1 MYRRRRSRG
10 ENVFLSLSMKKLVS
24 FPFLL
29 LLLFLAANTSSVLA
43 QSKNGSQAAATF
55 PFEVGESL
63 SFEGKIN
70 KFGVSVTIGDMTLD
84 VVNITNDGTVQL
96 KADARSRGTMLKLFR
111 YSFLQEIE
119 AVANARD
126 LRSIST
132 KKHDVQKQKVRDSV
146 ATFDYP
152 DRTVTWVET
161 NPNEP
166 MRPPRTIASELDGP
180 TYDIVSALY
189 YIRTLPLSVGY
200 STTFDVSDSG
210 LVYRIPLRVAA
221 RERQKTI
228 FGDVWCYRVEP
239 LVFGLGRF
247 FEQEGKMEI
256 WITDDARRVPVRARV
271 NAEVGKAEIRLKS
284 TKNLK

>member
-1 MYRRRRSRG
+1 
-10 ENVFLSLSMKKLVS
+10 MKKLVS
-24 FPFLL
+24 FPLL
-29 LLLFLAANTSSVLA
+29 LLLFLVANVSSGLA
-43 QSKNGSQAAATF
+43 QSNGGRAALNF
-55 PFEVGESL
+55 PFAVGESL

-70 KFGVSVTIGDMTLD
+70 KFAVSVTIGDMTLD
-84 VVNITNDGTVQL
+84 VAGITDDGRVQL

-111 YSFLQEIE
+111 YSFLQQID
-119 AVANARD
+119 AVANTRD

-132 KKHDVQKQKVRDSV
+132 KKHDVQKQKVRDSI

-166 MRPPRTIASELDGP
+166 MQPARTIASDLDGP

-189 YIRTLPLSVGY
+189 VIRTLPLSVGY
-200 STTFDVSDSG
+200 STTINISDSG
-210 LVYRIPLRVAA
+210 LVYRIPIRVAA

-228 FGDVWCYRVEP
+228 FGDVWCFRVEP
-239 LVFGLGRF
+239 LVFGRGRF

-256 WITDDARRVPVRARV
+256 WITDDVRKVLVRARV
-271 NAEVGKAEIRLKS
+271 NAEVGKIDVRLKS
-284 TKNLK
+284 AKNLK

>member
-1 MYRRRRSRG
+1 
-10 ENVFLSLSMKKLVS
+10 MKKLVS
-24 FPFLL
+24 FPLL
-29 LLLFLAANTSSVLA
+29 LLLFLAAGLSSVLA
-43 QSKNGSQAAATF
+43 QSNGGRAAADF
-55 PFEVGESL
+55 PFAVGESL

-70 KFGVSVTIGDMTLD
+70 KFAVSVTIGDMTLD
-84 VVNITNDGTVQL
+84 VAGITDDGRVQL

-111 YSFLQEIE
+111 YSFLQQID
-119 AVANARD
+119 AITNARD

-152 DRTVTWVET
+152 ERTVTWVET

-166 MRPPRTIASELDGP
+166 MRPPRTIASDLDGP

-189 YIRTLPLSVGY
+189 FIRTLPLSVGY
-200 STTFDVSDSG
+200 STAFNVSDSG
-210 LVYRIPLRVAA
+210 LVYRIPVRVAA

-239 LVFGLGRF
+239 VVFGRGRF

-256 WITDDARRVPVRARV
+256 WITDDARRVLVRARV
-271 NAEVGKAEIRLKS
+271 SAEVGKIDVRLKS
-284 TKNLK
+284 AKNLK

>member
-1 MYRRRRSRG
+1 MCCRRRSRRKD
-10 ENVFLSLSMKKLVS
+10 VLLSLSMKKLVS
-24 FPFLL
+24 FPLL
-29 LLLFLAANTSSVLA
+29 LLLFLVANASSGLA
-43 QSKNGSQAAATF
+43 QSNGGRAALNF
-55 PFEVGESL
+55 PFAVGESL

-70 KFGVSVTIGDMTLD
+70 KFAVSVTIGDMTLD
-84 VVNITNDGTVQL
+84 VANITNDGTVQL

-111 YSFLQEIE
+111 YSFLQQID
-119 AVANARD
+119 AVANTRD

-132 KKHDVQKQKVRDSV
+132 KKHDVQKQKVRDSI

-166 MRPPRTIASELDGP
+166 MQPARTIASDLDGP

-189 YIRTLPLSVGY
+189 VIRTLPLSVGY
-200 STTFDVSDSG
+200 STTINISDSG
-210 LVYRIPLRVAA
+210 LVYRIPIRVAA

-228 FGDVWCYRVEP
+228 FGDVWCFRVEP
-239 LVFGLGRF
+239 LVFGRGRF

-256 WITDDARRVPVRARV
+256 WITDDARKVLVRARV
-271 NAEVGKAEIRLKS
+271 NAEVGKIDVRLKS
-284 TKNLK
+284 AKNLK

>member
-1 MYRRRRSRG
+1 
-10 ENVFLSLSMKKLVS
+10 MKKLVS

-29 LLLFLAANTSSVLA
+29 ILLFLAANASSVLA
-43 QSKNGSQAAATF
+43 QSNGNGTAFNF
-55 PFEVGESL
+55 PFAVGESL

-70 KFGVSVTIGDMTLD
+70 KFAVSVTIGDMTLD
-84 VVNITNDGTVQL
+84 VVSVADDGKVRL
-96 KADARSRGTMLKLFR
+96 RADARSRGTMLKLFR
-111 YSFLQEIE
+111 YSFLQEID

-166 MRPPRTIASELDGP
+166 MQPPRTIASELDNP

-239 LVFGLGRF
+239 SVFGPGRF

-256 WITDDARRVPVRARV
+256 WITDDSRRVPVRARV
-271 NAEVGKAEIRLKS
+271 NADVGKIDVRLKS
-284 TKNLK
+284 AKNLK